1 MMRELRRYR
10 LFLTFLLV
18 PLFIVAL
25 IVILAINTVFSGGG
39 EGDVSVETPPPA
51 APPAQAATPPP
62 ATEPPAV
69 VPAPD
74 PDPSTAAPGADPT
87 AIPPVVPT
95 PAPTPAPAPAPSVCD
110 GSVHQV
116 QSGDTLYAIAIDYG
130 VTVDAI
136 VDCNG
141 LSDPGQIAEGQEL
154 KIPAPGAV
162 VSEPAP
168 DPSIVAT
175 VATGGAQL
183 NVRDAPS
190 LSNSQV
196 VTQLADGE
204 SVQLTGQSQL
214 ADGVTW
220 YETANG
226 NWLHGDYLTLP

>member
-25 IVILAINTVFSGGG
+25 IVILAINTVFSDGG
-39 EGDVSVETPPPA
+39 EGDVSVETPAPT
-51 APPAQAATPPP
+51 APPAQAATP
-62 ATEPPAV
+62 ASDAEPPAV

-74 PDPSTAAPGADPT
+74 PAPDPGPAPT

-154 KIPAPGAV
+154 NIPAPGAV
-162 VSEPAP
+162 VSEPEP